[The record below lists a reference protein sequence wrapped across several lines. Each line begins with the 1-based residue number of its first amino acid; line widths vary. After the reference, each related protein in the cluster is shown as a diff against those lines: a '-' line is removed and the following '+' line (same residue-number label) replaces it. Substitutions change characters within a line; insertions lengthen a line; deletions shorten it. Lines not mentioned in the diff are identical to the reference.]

1 MALTMLG
8 NEPGQKELTMTMTFY
23 TNPNSRGRM
32 VRWMLEEIGC
42 AYDSV
47 ILDYQ
52 STSEADRWGGAAL
65 AVPAQAILD
74 DPRAGFFRH
83 VNPMAKVPALVHN
96 GQTITETAAIC
107 AYLADAF
114 PEAGLAPAAAERAA
128 YYRWL
133 FFAAG
138 PVEQAVTNHRV
149 GFIPAPEQEFFFGY
163 GSYERTVDQ
172 LERAVL
178 SHPFIAGDRFT
189 AADVYV
195 GSHIGWGLGMQT
207 LPPRAAFLAYAEKLT
222 RRDAYQRAVAKDQ
235 ALLDGAG

>member
-1 MALTMLG
+1 
-8 NEPGQKELTMTMTFY
+8 MTMTFY

-42 AYDSV
+42 AYDLV

-65 AVPAQAILD
+65 AVPEQARLD
-74 DPRAGFFRH
+74 DPCAGFFRH

-114 PEAGLAPAAAERAA
+114 PEAGLAPAAPERAA

-138 PVEQAVTNHRV
+138 PVEQAVTNHRA

-207 LPPRAAFLAYAEKLT
+207 LPPRAAFLVYAEKLT

-235 ALLDGAG
+235 ALLDAAG